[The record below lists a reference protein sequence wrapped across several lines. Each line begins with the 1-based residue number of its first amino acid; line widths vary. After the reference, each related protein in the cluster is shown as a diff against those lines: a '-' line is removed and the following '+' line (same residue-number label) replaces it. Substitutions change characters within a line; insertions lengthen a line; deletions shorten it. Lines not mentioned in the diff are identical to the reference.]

1 MKWLILGLLVVSNE
15 REYRMIVNCPTCK
28 KSVQWSSHSK
38 FRPFCSKTCQLIDLG
53 EWADEEK
60 SIPCGA
66 SKDAQTTAM
75 PDIEDIEAL
84 LAQQQDN
91 FFKE

>member
-1 MKWLILGLLVVSNE
+1 MPNK
-15 REYRMIVNCPTCK
+15 VNCPNCK
-28 KSVQWSSHSK
+28 KPVEWIQSNL

-66 SKDAQTTAM
+66 NKDQETTEL
-75 PDIEDIEAL
+75 PEINIEDIEAML
-84 LAQQQDN
+84 SEYSED
-91 FFKE
+91 FFRE

>member
-1 MKWLILGLLVVSNE
+1 MTNK
-15 REYRMIVNCPTCK
+15 VNCPNCK
-28 KSVQWSSHSK
+28 KHVEWSQSNL

-66 SKDAQTTAM
+66 NKDQETIKL
-75 PDIEDIEAL
+75 PDFDIEDIEAML
-84 LAQQQDN
+84 SEQSED

>member
-1 MKWLILGLLVVSNE
+1 MPNK
-15 REYRMIVNCPTCK
+15 VNCPNCK
-28 KSVQWSSHSK
+28 KQVEWDQSNL

-60 SIPCGA
+60 AIPCGA
-66 SKDAQTTAM
+66 NKDQQTIKL
-75 PDIEDIEAL
+75 PDFDIEDIEAML
-84 LAQQQDN
+84 SEQSED

>member
-1 MKWLILGLLVVSNE
+1 MTTK
-15 REYRMIVNCPTCK
+15 VNCPNCK
-28 KSVQWSSHSK
+28 KHVIWSQTNL
-38 FRPFCSKTCQLIDLG
+38 FRPFCSKKCQLIDLG

-66 SKDAQTTAM
+66 NNDQETIKLPDF
-75 PDIEDIEAL
+75 DIEDIEAML
-84 LAQQQDN
+84 SEQSED

>member
-1 MKWLILGLLVVSNE
+1 MTIK
-15 REYRMIVNCPTCK
+15 VNCPNCK
-28 KSVQWSSHSK
+28 KHVEWSQSSP

-66 SKDAQTTAM
+66 NKDQETVKL
-75 PDIEDIEAL
+75 PDFNIEDIEAML
-84 LAQQQDN
+84 SEQSDD